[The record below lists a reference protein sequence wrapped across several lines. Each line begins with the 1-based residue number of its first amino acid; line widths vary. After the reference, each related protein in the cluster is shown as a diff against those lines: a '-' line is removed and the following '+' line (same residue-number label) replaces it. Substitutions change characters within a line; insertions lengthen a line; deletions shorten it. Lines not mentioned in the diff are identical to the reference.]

1 MGTTTAT
8 AMVPCWLSPWLTG
21 FEVWRTPVVDAE
33 VDDVMEEEVVVDGGV
48 VEVEVLKTTTVEVEE
63 VEEGVVDVEEVVEVV
78 DEEVVVVDEVVDD
91 EDDVVEVVDE
101 DEELTGREV
110 DDWEEE
116 DVAGAV
122 EVVGSAEV
130 LGVVEVVGAVGVV
143 GVGTD
148 GPVLV
153 VFDDMVRAVNTSLA
167 RCLSA
172 AMLAVLGGAI
182 DRDGTRRTA
191 AR

>member
-1 MGTTTAT
+1 M
-8 AMVPCWLSPWLTG
+8 
-21 FEVWRTPVVDAE
+21 
-33 VDDVMEEEVVVDGGV
+33 
-48 VEVEVLKTTTVEVEE
+48 EVEE
-63 VEEGVVDVEEVVEVV
+63 VEGGVVDVEEVVEVV
-78 DEEVVVVDEVVDD
+78 VEEVVVVDEVVDD

-101 DEELTGREV
+101 DEEVNGREV

-116 DVAGAV
+116 DDAGAV
-122 EVVGSAEV
+122 VVGSAEV

-153 VFDDMVRAVNTSLA
+153 VFDDMVRDVNTSLA

-172 AMLAVLGGAI
+172 TMLAVFGGAI
-182 DRDGTRRTA
+182 DRDSTRRTA
-191 AR
+191 TR